1 MANLTSNI
9 RPGRSANIQ
18 DPTSNIHLGHWPFF
32 VVFILLGILFFTT
45 IRDGHD
51 WGGDFSIYVQEARNL
66 AEHKAFDE
74 SSYIPTME
82 SMRSQPAAYP
92 PVPALILAPI
102 YAAAGLNYK
111 AFKTALTISLWL
123 SVPFYYVLG
132 RRRGFPPEVAAL
144 TCLVFGLSPLVMT
157 VKQTIG
163 SDSVFLFFAG
173 MTLLVLDEIYRRGW
187 DERYALMAGTATACL
202 LMLCYLTR
210 VTGLALIIGFTGYEL
225 RRARGLRRFGV
236 VAIVLTGI
244 AVAVYTKF
252 VFHVD
257 RQYGSQF
264 VFQSGVYAA
273 NALEYLRVPVAFW
286 GAVPRLVRYPLSAV
300 TVVLGG
306 IGFLRAL
313 SKATIA
319 EFYFV
324 TWVAVLIPYWVNN
337 IRYML
342 PLLPL
347 VLIYAAEGLLIVAH
361 SLLRP
366 GLPRKAVLVTCG
378 VAVICASAV
387 NMRAIETGPIREGI
401 EKPSFGEVCA
411 FLRRQPANALILSW
425 NPRVFAFYTG
435 KPSALYPQTA
445 APASFEREILSRGP
459 VFLVFYNHELD
470 RQKLT
475 PYLSQARPTVVFKNQ
490 DFQVFA
496 IPKIL

>member
-1 MANLTSNI
+1 VSEAHW
-9 RPGRSANIQ
+9 RGGFRGPG
-18 DPTSNIHLGHWPFF
+18 HLLHRHWPFL

-51 WGGDFSIYVQEARNL
+51 WGGDFSVYVQEARNL
-66 AEHKAFDE
+66 AEHRAFDE
-74 SSYIPTME
+74 SSYVPTVE
-82 SMRSQPAAYP
+82 SMRSQPAVYP
-92 PVPALILAPI
+92 PLPALILAPI
-102 YAAAGLNYK
+102 YAADGLNYK

-123 SVPFYYVLG
+123 SAPFYYVLG
-132 RRRGFPPEVAAL
+132 RRRGLPPEVAAL

-157 VKQTIG
+157 IKQTIG
-163 SDSVFLFFAG
+163 SDSVFLFFSG
-173 MTLLVLDEIYRRGW
+173 MTLLVIDEIYRRGW
-187 DERYALMAGTATACL
+187 DERYALMAGAVTACL

-210 VTGLALIIGFTGYEL
+210 ATGLALMIGFTGYEL
-225 RRARGLRRFGV
+225 WRARRLRRFGV

-244 AVAVYTKF
+244 AVVIYTKF

-264 VFQSGVYAA
+264 VFQPGVYAA
-273 NALEYLRVPVAFW
+273 NALEYLRAPVAFW
-286 GAVPRLVRYPLSAV
+286 EAAPRLVRYPLSAMA
-300 TVVLGG
+300 VVLGG

-347 VLIYAAEGLLIVAH
+347 VLIYAAEGLLFVTH

-378 VAVICASAV
+378 VAVLCASAV
-387 NMRAIETGPIREGI
+387 NMRVIETGPIREGI
-401 EKPSFGEVCA
+401 EKPSFAEVCS
-411 FLRRQPANALILSW
+411 FLRRQTPANALILSW
-425 NPRVFAFYTG
+425 NPRVFAFYTRR
-435 KPSALYPQTA
+435 PSALYPQA
-445 APASFEREILSRGP
+445 APLASFDREIAGAGP

-470 RQKLT
+470 RTKLT
-475 PYLSQARPTVVFKNQ
+475 PYLHQFRPPSLFKNQ

-496 IPKIL
+496 ISLMPVTNDN